1 MNNRNDRLL
10 SFLGI
15 ARKAGRLTLGFDSVC
30 DSAAKHESCMILTAA
45 DTSEGTLRKLRN
57 SIPEGF
63 ADIHTLPCGIDDIG
77 PALGKSARLISV
89 NDKGFA
95 QKIREL
101 LAAECGTQSGT
112 GEDK

>member
-15 ARKAGRLTLGFDSVC
+15 ARKAGKLSLGFDSVC
-30 DSAAKHESCMILTAA
+30 DSAAKREACLVLTAA

-57 SIPEGF
+57 RLPEGF
-63 ADIHTLPCGIDDIG
+63 ADIHTLPCGIDDIQG
-77 PALGKSARLISV
+77 ALGKGTRLISV

-95 QKIREL
+95 LKIREL